1 MDKLHCK
8 SACVPQTVEKFN
20 PERVGDLH
28 LHTLEAEAMSLI
40 IQGIRKA
47 VILMI
52 VEASRSG
59 L

>member
-8 SACVPQTVEKFN
+8 SGCVPRGVENFD
-20 PERVGDLH
+20 PEREGDLH
-28 LHTLEAEAMSLI
+28 LHVPEAETMALI

-52 VEASRSG
+52 VGPSRSG